1 MSNKLKFKILKDI
14 FGHNGFRH
22 LQEEGVDSILN
33 NQDLLMILP
42 TGGGKSLVYQLPTL
56 IKNGITIVISPLIA
70 LMQDQVSALKAQN
83 ISADMISSAQ
93 KKLKLLRF
101 LGVFIIMNLSFYI
114 FLLK

>member
-1 MSNKLKFKILKDI
+1 MKKDLMKHKILKDI
-14 FGHNGFRH
+14 FGHNSFRE
-22 LQEEGVDSILN
+22 LQEDGVDTILN

-56 IKNGITIVISPLIA
+56 IKDGISIVVSPLIA

-93 KKLKLLRF
+93 SELQVDRKS
-101 LGVFIIMNLSFYI
+101 VV
-114 FLLK
+114 